1 MQWKQRTDTDNNLWL
16 KVMGCN
22 WLFVTWSCIP
32 TLSLA
37 RSLPAVDHNQDRHLI
52 EDATLT
58 ATKGAITSKIKH
70 VIKLKTSA
78 ARLAQCAVIGCKLK
92 QNANEGCNSCAS
104 LAARFKF
111 YCMFLFYLWSLLNG
125 PITKLFLTILPA
137 RSFSIKTALST
148 LISLSVSCIST
159 ISCGGSLSVHSPHPF
174 LSFSFHSF
182 PASILSSV
190 SHRTSHNPVSE
201 HGEHCKLPRLVRIDP
216 GGHMHCG
223 SFRGKKEHISPY
235 NTRTLA

>member
-125 PITKLFLTILPA
+125 PITKLFPDYTTGKKLLHKNRALNIDQFISQLHKHDFMWREFIRPQSTPLLIL
-137 RSFSIKTALST
+137 L
-148 LISLSVSCIST
+148 L
-159 ISCGGSLSVHSPHPF
+159 PF
-174 LSFSFHSF
+174 L
-182 PASILSSV
+182 PRV
-190 SHRTSHNPVSE
+190 YPVF
-201 HGEHCKLPRLVRIDP
+201 CIP
-216 GGHMHCG
+216 
-223 SFRGKKEHISPY
+223 
-235 NTRTLA
+235 